1 MSALPAAS
9 PDLADSGRRAGRS
22 GTATRLATTGLL
34 AVLALSLV
42 LALPSTRGVAQALVD
57 IDPGWVAFA
66 VALELASEA
75 SFVVIFRL
83 FFDRVAPRDAR
94 ALAWTSMASG
104 ALLPAG
110 GVGGYAVGGWLA
122 RLTGAPTSWIVQRSS
137 GLFWLTSGVNAAVL
151 IGAGLLL
158 TAGVPGPH
166 DFAHAELPAILAAAA
181 TLAVLAL
188 PALPRRRGWT
198 AQILE
203 GIRDAQRAARH
214 PSWRLLGAVGY
225 LLFDIAVLWL
235 VLAAVGE
242 RMPVAALV
250 LGYQIG
256 YLGAALPIPGGV
268 GALDAGLTG
277 ALVLYGASPAHAAA
291 AVLVYHAIALW
302 VPGLGGLYAYVRL
315 RPRLV
320 APSAAAPVVL
330 TAGPRRMLVGFD
342 GSPPARAALTWA
354 SDLARRTHGSLTVV
368 LAVVPPWWSFF
379 PGLAGAAYEL
389 ERSTI
394 STLKGAVAEL
404 APDVSVAW
412 LVSHDPVATALRREA
427 ARQGSDAIVIGS
439 HRRRWHGWLERS
451 LRRHAPA
458 PVIAVPGVMAGI
470 AA

>member
-1 MSALPAAS
+1 MSAIPAPE
-9 PDLADSGRRAGRS
+9 PDVTDRGHRTGLG

-34 AVLALSLV
+34 ALFVLSLV
-42 LALPSTRGVAQALVD
+42 LALPGARGVAHALGGVD
-57 IDPGWVAFA
+57 AGWVAAA

-75 SFVVIFRL
+75 SFVVVFRL

-104 ALLPAG
+104 VLLPAG

-137 GLFWLTSGVNAAVL
+137 GLFWLTSGVNALVL
-151 IGAGLLL
+151 ISAGLLL
-158 TAGVPGPH
+158 AVGAPGPH
-166 DFAHAELPAILAAAA
+166 DFGHAELPALLAAAA

-198 AQILE
+198 AHVLE

-214 PSWRLLGAVGY
+214 PSWRLLGALGY

-235 VLAAVGE
+235 VLDAVGE
-242 RMPVAALV
+242 PMPVAALV

-277 ALVLYGASPAHAAA
+277 ALVLYGASPVHAAA

-302 VPGLGGLYAYVRL
+302 VPGVGGLYAYVRL

-320 APSAAAPVVL
+320 APGAVAPVAL
-330 TAGPRRMLVGFD
+330 AADPHRILVGFD
-342 GSPPARAALTWA
+342 GSPPARAALAWA

-368 LAVVPPWWSFF
+368 LAVAQPWWSFF

-389 ERSTI
+389 ERATV
-394 STLKGAVAEL
+394 STLQRAVAEL
-404 APDVSVAW
+404 AADVSVAW
-412 LVSHDPVATALRREA
+412 LVSHDPAAVALRREA

-458 PVIAVPGVMAGI
+458 PVIAVPRAV
-470 AA
+470 